1 MEIKKTILNP
11 EGLHARPAGQL
22 AKLAASF
29 KSKIEI
35 SFNQKTVNAKS
46 SMSLMTL
53 GISHNSEITIKAE
66 GPDAEEA
73 LKKVASLVDN
83 HFVV

>member
-11 EGLHARPAGQL
+11 EGLHARPAGHF
-22 AKLAASF
+22 AKTAAGF
-29 KSKIEI
+29 KSKIEV

-53 GISHNSEITIKAE
+53 GIIHNSEISIKAD
-66 GPDAEEA
+66 GPDADEA
-73 LKKVASLVDN
+73 LQKISTLIDN
-83 HFVV
+83 HFAI

>member
-11 EGLHARPAGQL
+11 EGLHARPAGIL
-22 AKLAASF
+22 AKTASSF
-29 KSKIEI
+29 QSKIEI

-53 GISHNSEITIKAE
+53 GIAHSSEITIKAD
-66 GPDAEEA
+66 GPDAEAA
-73 LKKVASLVDN
+73 LTKISTLVDN
-83 HFVV
+83 HFTL